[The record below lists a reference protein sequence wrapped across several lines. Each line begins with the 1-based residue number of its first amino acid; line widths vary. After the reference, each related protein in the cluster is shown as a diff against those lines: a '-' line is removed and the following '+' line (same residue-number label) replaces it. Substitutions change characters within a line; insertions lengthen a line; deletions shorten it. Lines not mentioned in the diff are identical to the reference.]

1 MMYFLLIWLIQNLLQ
16 TFAIGI
22 CLVPD
27 FFLMSIIYS
36 ALLEENN
43 KDKQVKL
50 IWVAFVGGIF
60 WDLRW
65 TNLPGLTAAINGAM
79 VAFSCFFWSKLPA
92 QGRSPLAFSIMLV
105 FTQVVSRLINVLFW
119 TVPSQ
124 VAIRQI
130 IVQSLLTIPV
140 IVILAF
146 LYHKARD
153 SHV

>member
-16 TFAIGI
+16 TFAIGL

-27 FFLMSIIYS
+27 FFLMSIIYA
-36 ALLEENN
+36 ALIEESNRE
-43 KDKQVKL
+43 KHIKL
-50 IWVAFVGGIF
+50 IWVAFIGGIF

-79 VAFSCFFWSKLPA
+79 VAFSSFFWSKMPA
-92 QGRSPLAFSIMLV
+92 QGRSPVTFSILLAA
-105 FTQVVSRLINVLFW
+105 TQIISRLINVLFW

-146 LYHKARD
+146 FYHKARD